1 VTVRTLY
8 ALSSRAET
16 YLLLPLL
23 LLVLVQGS
31 AVAETV
37 TPGYWTAAV
46 AKASVLLFIILPLC
60 AVCAAWEGVRHRR
73 GRIEDLAAARP
84 AWQVVLV
91 AVAPTLAMGLA
102 GVGTALAVVSPVAAG
117 ARGWPDPRLIVVY
130 SLVVVGHTVTGYAL
144 GRWLPPA
151 VALPAS
157 LGGSYI
163 WLAYPAAIEPFW
175 IRHLNGLSFEGC
187 CAIDRAP
194 ATRAVLAAGLF
205 ACGLG
210 CGALIALHSTWWTR
224 VVGTATF
231 ATLAVTATAV
241 AFPLGP
247 SSSAPRTGHQR
258 CAGTGPVLCLWPEQE
273 SNRETIQASLTRAYQ
288 RLDEV
293 GIRPPSVVTT
303 RESTQPD
310 RLFVVFPV
318 RARPKE
324 VIASLV
330 SSLVPDPVLD
340 CAADGEWPGANT
352 RPALVVWLALSAGIP
367 GQELR
372 GGVPIEL
379 VDLGERVRQLSVEQQ
394 LTWYRANLAPLRDC
408 VTQPRLDPAE
418 YRTPE
423 GTR

>member
-1 VTVRTLY
+1 MRSLY
-8 ALSSRAET
+8 ALRSRAET

-46 AKASVLLFIILPLC
+46 AKASVLLFIIVPLC

-91 AVAPTLAMGLA
+91 AIAPTLAMGLV
-102 GVGTALAVVSPVAAG
+102 GVGAAVAVISPVAAG
-117 ARGWPDPRLIVVY
+117 APGWPEPWLIMVY
-130 SLVVVGHTVTGYAL
+130 SLVVAGHIMTGYAL

-151 VALPAS
+151 VALPVS
-157 LGGSYI
+157 LGGSYV

-187 CAIDRAP
+187 CTLDRVPAP
-194 ATRAVLAAGLF
+194 RAMLAAGLF
-205 ACGLG
+205 ALGLG
-210 CGALIALHSTWWTR
+210 CGALIASHGTRLTR

-231 ATLAVTATAV
+231 VTLAVTAVAV

-247 SSSAPRTGHQR
+247 SSGSPRTGYQR
-258 CAGTGPVLCLWPEQE
+258 CAGDAPVVCLWPEQE
-273 SNRETIQASLTRAYQ
+273 DHRGMAQDSLTEAYH
-288 RLDEV
+288 RLDAV

-303 RESTQPD
+303 GESAADAD
-310 RLFVVFPV
+310 RLFVVLP
-318 RARPKE
+318 ADPRPKE

-352 RPALVVWLALSAGIP
+352 RPALVAWLALSAGIP

-372 GGVPIEL
+372 GGVPVEL